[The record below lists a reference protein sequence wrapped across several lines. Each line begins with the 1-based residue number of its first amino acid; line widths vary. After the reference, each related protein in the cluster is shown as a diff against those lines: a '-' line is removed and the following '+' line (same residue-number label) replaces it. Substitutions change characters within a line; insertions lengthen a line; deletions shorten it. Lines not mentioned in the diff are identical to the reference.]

1 MADERVRR
9 GEMMKFDHV
18 GIVNRDRNEAFR
30 FYHDLLGLDAIK
42 ESAVSPELSRKLFSI
57 DQEIRMLVYGKGTLK
72 VEVFILHGFTA
83 PSPAVPH
90 FGLQVRDLPDLLER
104 VKGAGVKVI
113 SAERGGHIVH
123 FIEDFC
129 GNRFEVKQAE

>member
-1 MADERVRR
+1 MSVDKE

-18 GIVNRDRNEAFR
+18 GIVNRDGNETVR

-42 ESAVSPELSRKLFSI
+42 ESVVLSELSKKLFSI
-57 DQEIRMLVYGKGTLK
+57 DQEITMLVYGRGNLK
-72 VEVFILHGFTA
+72 VEVFILPGFTA

-90 FGLQVRDLPDLLER
+90 FGLQVPDLPALLER

-113 SAERGGHIVH
+113 SAERGGRTVH
-123 FIEDFC
+123 FIEDFS
-129 GNRFEVKQAE
+129 GNRIEVKQTE